1 MVPPGPAHQTGGLPG
16 VDAFGFQLLPIPRE
30 HMLESRPRLADGGG
44 DVDGAHEI
52 GDIGVMVELQAVFQ
66 LFRSR
71 LQLGQDGFS
80 SGHYP

>member
-1 MVPPGPAHQTGGLPG
+1 
-16 VDAFGFQLLPIPRE
+16 
-30 HMLESRPRLADGGG
+30 MLESRPRLADGGG

-52 GDIGVMVELQAVFQ
+52 GDVGVMVELQAVFQ

-71 LQLGQDGFS
+71 LQLGQDGSS